1 MKKGRIKKL
10 SDFIKSPTKNNT
22 NSNNQ
27 FLSETEYKITLYQNI
42 KLQTRLHKPFNIFLP
57 TNLYPKLSLTSGYT
71 QSNHNSKPL
80 DGLK

>member
-27 FLSETEYKITLYQNI
+27 FLSETEYKITFQQDYINLLIYE
-42 KLQTRLHKPFNIFLP
+42 KLLP
-57 TNLYPKLSLTSGYT
+57 TIL
-71 QSNHNSKPL
+71 
-80 DGLK
+80 